1 MHQGRTA
8 ATELGWAG
16 VCVLCLVQFVDV
28 LGVTVVITAL
38 PAMLAGLGAPASA
51 STLVVTG
58 YAMFFG
64 GLLMLGARLG
74 DRYGHRRVLLLGLA
88 GFAAASLLAATR
100 RRSPCWSS
108 ARCAQGVAAAA
119 SVPTAL
125 RLLTG
130 GTRDERRR
138 RGLAAWSAAGAA
150 AGASGFLLGGRAHRR
165 RRVGGGLLDQRAA
178 RRTAA
183 GRDEGHRARSH
194 PPSRR
199 AVWTSAAPC
208 CSPAASWRWWWAP
221 RCSSRPTIDGWGWRS
236 SGRRGAAGRARSRGA
251 ARTAP
256 AGARRRRTRRKLRL
270 GLVVA
275 FLNTATTSS
284 VMTLATLHLQH
295 TEGASATRPA
305 CSSCRSASASSPVP
319 AWRRHCC
326 AAAAHPAA
334 MTAGLALVAVGDALL
349 LALPLTDWILLL
361 GVAVAGCGIGLSS
374 VGANTSGTDVSTSL
388 QGTAS
393 GALNT
398 AAQLG
403 HALGVAGLVLLA
415 TLTEGDELPLA
426 GYAAG
431 LGVRRAHRRGGSRA
445 GRAGQLRPRA

>member
-1 MHQGRTA
+1 
-8 ATELGWAG
+8 
-16 VCVLCLVQFVDV
+16 V
-28 LGVTVVITAL
+28 
-38 PAMLAGLGAPASA
+38 SA

-88 GFAAASLLAATR
+88 GFAAASMLAAT
-100 RRSPCWSS
+100 SLSVTMLVV

-150 AGASGFLLGGRAHRR
+150 AGASGFLLGGLLTDVAGWEAVFWINVPLAALLLVATRATVPAPPPQPEGGLDVGGALLLTGGVMTLVVGSSLLEQADH
-165 RRVGGGLLDQRAA
+165 RRVGLALVAGGVALLVALVPV
-178 RRTAA
+178 
-183 GRDEGHRARSH
+183 E
-194 PPSRR
+194 RR
-199 AVWTSAAPC
+199 A
-208 CSPAASWRWWWAP
+208 P
-221 RCSSRPTIDGWGWRS
+221 RPLVP
-236 SGRRGAAGRARSRGA
+236 GAVVQE
-251 ARTAP
+251 
-256 AGARRRRTRRKLRL
+256 RKLRL

-295 TEGASATRPA
+295 TEGASATEAGLQFLPFSVCVIA
-305 CSSCRSASASSPVP
+305 GSSLAAPLL
-319 AWRRHCC
+319 RRRG
-326 AAAAHPAA
+326 APAA

-349 LALPLTDWILLL
+349 LALPATDWILLL
-361 GVAVAGCGIGLSS
+361 AVAVAGCGIGLSS
-374 VGANTSGTDVSTSL
+374 VGANTSGTDVSASL

-415 TLTEGDELPLA
+415 TLTEGAALPLA
-426 GYAAG
+426 GTPLAWACAALIAAAAAVLVG
-431 LGVRRAHRRGGSRA
+431 RTAASSSVVWSGGRS
-445 GRAGQLRPRA
+445 